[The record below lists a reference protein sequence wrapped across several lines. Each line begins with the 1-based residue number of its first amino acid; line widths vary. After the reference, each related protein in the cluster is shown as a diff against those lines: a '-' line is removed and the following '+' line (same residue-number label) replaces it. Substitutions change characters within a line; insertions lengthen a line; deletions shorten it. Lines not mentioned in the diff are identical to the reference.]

1 MPHTIYLGSGLV
13 QARMRDLDKI
23 NNRLHEV
30 KASDSKFAISLYR
43 PTLSTIKS
51 CMNYTIAELCVV
63 LFVVAVFVNSA
74 VLIVAG
80 AAFTPDDSDADLPG
94 LYQLFNDTIGSG
106 TGTIF
111 ALSLLFSGI
120 SAGIVAT
127 MAGQMICEGAMN
139 WRMSPFLRRIVTRTV
154 SIIPAIIIAAAEGQQ
169 GLAAALNGCNVVL
182 SIALIF
188 LTFPLLWFTSRH
200 KYMTVRTD
208 DSQEPVGVVDGILT
222 YNTEKALWNSG
233 HYAEGTVSVAN
244 NWATTIVGFI
254 IWFIIAAMNV
264 ATLTFLGLGIG
275 GDD

>member
-13 QARMRDLDKI
+13 QARMRELDRI
-23 NNRLHEV
+23 DGHLHEV

-43 PTLSTIKS
+43 PTLSTIKA
-51 CMNYTIAELCVV
+51 CMSYTIAELCIV
-63 LFVVAVFVNSA
+63 LFIVAVFVNSA

-80 AAFTPDDSDADLPG
+80 AAFTPEDSDADLPG
-94 LYQLFNDTIGSG
+94 LYQLFNDTIGNG

-111 ALSLLFSGI
+111 ALSLLFSGV

-154 SIIPAIIIAAAEGQQ
+154 SIIPAMIIAAAEGQS

-182 SIALIF
+182 SLALIF
-188 LTFPLLWFTSRH
+188 LTFPLIWFTSRH
-200 KYMTVRTD
+200 KYMTVRID
-208 DSQEPVGVVDGILT
+208 DSADPVGVVDGILT
-222 YNTEKALWNSG
+222 YNTERALWNEG
-233 HYAEGTVSVAN
+233 HYSEGTISMAN
-244 NWATTIVGFI
+244 NWTTTIVGFV

-264 ATLTFLGLGIG
+264 ATLTFLGLGI
-275 GDD
+275 DIED